1 MDDVPESK
9 PDFPKSIHDNG
20 MLHLVLHYLAM
31 KLIKE
36 MEIEEETKFNQ
47 RQREMIEDKITGF
60 YDEILSHPALQDS
73 RVVFHPKV
81 PHYKTILP
89 YSEKEK
95 RTSSSGRLTEIC
107 ESLSEW
113 KQLGSGKNLN
123 HRTVLLHRDQ
133 SFYVTSCVHQGA
145 ECSTIADG
153 ITSECRSRTSWASAY
168 LDGGDNNYFWSYIA
182 IHTCCSCAARQSRN
196 RG

>member
-1 MDDVPESK
+1 
-9 PDFPKSIHDNG
+9 
-20 MLHLVLHYLAM
+20 M

-89 YSEKEK
+89 YSEKVMSNDNEQPFWFPSINIIVSI
-95 RTSSSGRLTEIC
+95 TRLEVNINH
-107 ESLSEW
+107 
-113 KQLGSGKNLN
+113 QLVK
-123 HRTVLLHRDQ
+123 
-133 SFYVTSCVHQGA
+133 
-145 ECSTIADG
+145 
-153 ITSECRSRTSWASAY
+153 
-168 LDGGDNNYFWSYIA
+168 
-182 IHTCCSCAARQSRN
+182 
-196 RG
+196 